1 MIQPP
6 KYFKYLIIL
15 CTGILSIMIP
25 GTYQK
30 TMGQKATILLHQQ
43 WEFRQHG
50 HSNWMQAR
58 VPGSVHTDL
67 LENNRIKDPYFGI
80 NEKEQQWIGEEDW
93 EYRTRFDVAP
103 EILNKKN
110 LILQF
115 EGLDTYADVY
125 LNGEKILSADN
136 MHRTWQ
142 FECKGKLK
150 PQDNLL
156 YIYFHSVF
164 KAGMALK
171 NSYPIPLFQ
180 YANNDQIT
188 PDSMIS
194 LFVRKAGYHFGW
206 DWGPRFIT
214 SGIWKN
220 VNLIA
225 YDAINIES
233 IHIST
238 SSIANEKAAM
248 LARLEIIS
256 DKEGEGFITLSGDGI
271 THIKE
276 KVRLNHG
283 VNIFHFPFIIKN
295 PKLWWSNGLG
305 QAHLY
310 HFTTTVSNHQNLTD
324 THHVTTGIRTIRI
337 INQPDKDGKSLYIEL
352 NGRPVFMK
360 GANYIPTDMFTNRT
374 TDAQYKGIIQSA
386 AAANMNMLRVWGGG
400 YFEKEIFY
408 NQCDQYGIL
417 IWQDMLFACG
427 TYTGTEHFYES
438 VTNEIKDNIKRIRN
452 HPSIAL
458 YNGNNEVDVA
468 YYAWTWKEKY
478 TKEQQQYYEKT
489 LKKLFGEVIPN
500 AIFSEDTTR
509 YYHPTSPNT
518 GYNDIGFQNGDAH
531 YWNVWHGKE
540 PFESFN
546 SSIGR
551 FMSEYGFQS
560 YPLEETVKTF
570 TLPADRNLES
580 EVMQAHQ
587 RCMADDMKDKTYG
600 NRLIKHYMDQYY
612 HEPKDFESY
621 LYVSQLLQKKG
632 LAMAIEAHRRAMPFC
647 MGTLYWQFNDC
658 WPVASWSTVDYEGIW
673 KAAHY
678 KVKELYRNQVISI
691 WKEKDS
697 IAIHIANDAI
707 DEKKGI
713 LLVTLMDL
721 NGKELK
727 NFNTPIRLQPNTSS
741 IYLSHA
747 IAAVTSGENENEL
760 ILTATLTLDG
770 RSSIETIYYFVPEK
784 LQPLQKPVINQ
795 KINEI
800 KGQYLIELTTN
811 TLAREVHLSFP
822 GEKGTFSKNFTDL
835 LPGKKMEII
844 FTPNPGMALP
854 DLNGLRIV
862 SLYDSYLKIK

>member
-1 MIQPP
+1 MIPRP
-6 KYFKYLIIL
+6 MLYKYIIIL
-15 CTGILSIMIP
+15 CTGMLCVMASI
-25 GTYQK
+25 TYQK
-30 TMGQKATILLHQQ
+30 AMAQKATLLLHQQ

-50 HSNWMQAR
+50 STAWMQAR

-67 LENNRIKDPYFGI
+67 LENKIIKDPYFGI
-80 NEKEQQWIGEEDW
+80 HEKEQQWIGEKDW
-93 EYRTRFDVAP
+93 EYRTRFDLAP
-103 EILNKKN
+103 EILNKEN
-110 LILQF
+110 LKLEF

-125 LNGEKILSADN
+125 LNGEKILVADN

-142 FECKGKLK
+142 IDCKGKLK
-150 PQDNLL
+150 PKDNLL
-156 YIYFHSVF
+156 YINFHSVF
-164 KAGMALK
+164 KSGMALK
-171 NSYPIPLFQ
+171 NSYPIPLYQ
-180 YANNDQIT
+180 YANNDQT
-188 PDSMIS
+188 SPDSMIS

-220 VNLIA
+220 IKLIA
-225 YDAINIES
+225 YDALNMES

-238 SSIANEKAAM
+238 SSIANEKADM
-248 LARLEIIS
+248 LARFEIVS
-256 DKEGEGFITLSGDGI
+256 DKEDDGLITLSADGI
-271 THIKE
+271 AHLKE
-276 KVRLNHG
+276 KVKLKQG
-283 VNIFHFPFIIKN
+283 VNIFHFPFIIKS

-305 QAHLY
+305 PAHLY
-310 HFTTTVSNHQNLTD
+310 HFTATISNPRNISD

-337 INQPDKDGKSLYIEL
+337 INKADNDGKSLYVEL

-374 TDAQYKGIIQSA
+374 TDAQYSGIIQSA

-408 NQCDQYGIL
+408 NLCDQYGIL

-427 TYTGTEHFYES
+427 TYPGTEHFYES

-478 TKEQQQYYEKT
+478 SKEQQQYYEKT
-489 LKKLFGEVIPN
+489 LKKLFSEVIPT

-518 GYNDIGFQNGDAH
+518 GYNDIGFQNGDVH

-587 RCMADDMKDKTYG
+587 RCMADEMKDKTYG

-658 WPVASWSTVDYEGIW
+658 WPVASWSTMDYEGVW

-678 KVKELYRNQVISI
+678 KVKELYQSRMISI
-691 WKEKDS
+691 WKKQDS
-697 IAIHIANDAI
+697 IEVHIANDALKGTS
-707 DEKKGI
+707 EKLKI
-713 LLVTLMDL
+713 TLLHMD
-721 NGKELK
+721 GKVLWK
-727 NFNTPIRLQPNTSS
+727 TSVPVALQPNTSN
-741 IYLSHA
+741 IYYSMPTKALIKNYA
-747 IAAVTSGENENEL
+747 ENEL
-760 ILTATLTLDG
+760 ILTAELEGNDTLSASGTF
-770 RSSIETIYYFVPEK
+770 YFVPEK
-784 LQPLQKPVINQ
+784 MQPLKNPNIKHQVTRVNDKF
-795 KINEI
+795 KIV
-800 KGQYLIELTTN
+800 LTSN
-811 TLAREVHLSFP
+811 TLAREVYISFP
-822 GEKGTFSKNFTDL
+822 GEKGLYDKNFVDL
-835 LPGKKMEII
+835 LPGKKIEII
-844 FTPNPGMALP
+844 FTPGAGNPAP
-854 DLNGLRIV
+854 NEK
-862 SLYDSYLKIK
+862 SLTIQSLFDSYQ